1 MKFLE
6 LTGYGNKIKHFIALN
21 SISDI
26 TFESTHTNISF
37 ISGKALN
44 VVEDEITI
52 SKMIY
57 HLEGVIV
64 NQEMVDYESQ
74 DDYWDVTPYDD
85 QDLPF

>member
-6 LTGYGNKIKHFIALN
+6 LTGYGNKIKHFISLK

-26 TFESTHTNISF
+26 TFEPTYTNISF
-37 ISGKALN
+37 INGKILN
-44 VVEDEITI
+44 VIEDESTI

-64 NQEMVDYESQ
+64 NQEMANYELH

-85 QDLPF
+85 NLPF